1 MNLHR
6 VQKKGYELSSQEY
19 YKDITVQYKKRKV
32 TLLKITSPAMMDI
45 YEVIYEYTDDTSP
58 AVMEDCVN
66 NNLDEIHGDITE
78 HEIETN
84 RYAMK
89 MVIEECSD
97 GQDDDNGG

>member
-1 MNLHR
+1 MM
-6 VQKKGYELSSQEY
+6 
-19 YKDITVQYKKRKV
+19 
-32 TLLKITSPAMMDI
+32 KIC
-45 YEVIYEYTDDTSP
+45 EVRNECPDNTYPFVI
-58 AVMEDCVN
+58 EDCVN
-66 NNLDEIHGDITE
+66 NNLDEIHRDITE

>member
-45 YEVIYEYTDDTSP
+45 YEVIYEYTDDTPP

-66 NNLDEIHGDITE
+66 KKL
-78 HEIETN
+78 
-84 RYAMK
+84 Y
-89 MVIEECSD
+89 
-97 GQDDDNGG
+97 